1 MCICGPTQRR
11 SIVNELSLS
20 LSLSV
25 SLSLCL
31 LALFTCRQSLLAT
44 ACCVSA
50 EMLSVGAG
58 NYLRHPPRN
67 QFMPAIARARKCIPF
82 GVVLVKKR

>member
-20 LSLSV
+20 LSLS
-25 SLSLCL
+25 LSLCL
-31 LALFTCRQSLLAT
+31 SVSWRCLLVDSRCWPLRAVCLLKCSQSAQ
-44 ACCVSA
+44 A
-50 EMLSVGAG
+50 
-58 NYLRHPPRN
+58 YLRHPPRN